1 MASVMLTC
9 GDNKDETMPA
19 SPATA
24 TTTVSV
30 GQVVVAA
37 TPTTAG
43 GGAATTTQTQSS
55 GSEATGG
62 TGTANTNS
70 NSNSGWDSL
79 DYGSRIGIIVAIAV
93 GVPPILIGLWTLK
106 RMRYG

>member
-9 GDNKDETMPA
+9 DDNKDETMPA

-37 TPTTAG
+37 TPTTTTG

-70 NSNSGWDSL
+70 NSKSGWDSL
-79 DYGSRIGIIVAIAV
+79 DYGSRVGIIVAIAV

-106 RMRYG
+106 RMYG